1 MDASSQGVLER
12 ASRRKLF
19 LGLHQDFFLGHKA
32 IGSAPR
38 LRVEDDV
45 SRCRLSRD
53 RGEVGGG
60 AERRGSGSNSTGP
73 RRRQRLQSRAT
84 IENLSPTIFYTI
96 RYDTIQ
102 DILRV

>member
-1 MDASSQGVLER
+1 MDASSQRVLEQ
-12 ASRRKLF
+12 APRRKLF
-19 LGLHQDFFLGHKA
+19 LGLQDFFLGHEA

-45 SRCRLSRD
+45 LRCRLSRD
-53 RGEVGGG
+53 RGGGG
-60 AERRGSGSNSTGP
+60 GGRRGSGSNSTGP

-96 RYDTIQ
+96 RYDTIH